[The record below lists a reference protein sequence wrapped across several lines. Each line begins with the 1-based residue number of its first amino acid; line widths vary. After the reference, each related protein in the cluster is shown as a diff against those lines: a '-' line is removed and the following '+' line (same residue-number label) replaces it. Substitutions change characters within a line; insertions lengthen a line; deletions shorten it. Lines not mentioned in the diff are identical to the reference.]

1 MPNTKSATIDFQA
14 VARLHQPLIP
24 AGSRIAYRPPTTLRW
39 ALTAMG
45 ITGAALNAFGL
56 GICFTIW
63 IIANIGWI
71 AVNIQRRSWPE
82 AALFSAYLAT
92 SILGLFTW
100 GLS

>member
-1 MPNTKSATIDFQA
+1 MSNSKPSAINFHALAQRHKPLLYLGTK
-14 VARLHQPLIP
+14 H
-24 AGSRIAYRPPTTLRW
+24 PTQTTKKLRW
-39 ALTAMG
+39 ALTVMG
-45 ITGAALNAFGL
+45 ITGATLNALGL
-56 GICFTIW
+56 GICFIIW